1 MEAMDRVHVLT
12 EPNRTFRPT
21 SSYSGAWLL
30 DPEPFHTEF
39 DQLYAG
45 IESSEGLTR
54 LRWAAT
60 QTWRST
66 DVVTHDY
73 VDMLRTESADDWED
87 AYDEKHLADWY
98 RVLMASYVEPITAIK
113 TPKALKER
121 LPLLG
126 FSASESRRLAYGR
139 ELQGLVEAFGSL
151 PVVAQIAPFLSIGSR
166 GWLSQDDV
174 ESALNRL
181 HGLDRTIFRDAQEL
195 VPMVEDLHAML
206 SAARNQ
212 PNSVVLL
219 LCD

>member
-1 MEAMDRVHVLT
+1 M
-12 EPNRTFRPT
+12 
-21 SSYSGAWLL
+21 
-30 DPEPFHTEF
+30 
-39 DQLYAG
+39 
-45 IESSEGLTR
+45 
-54 LRWAAT
+54 
-60 QTWRST
+60 
-66 DVVTHDY
+66 
-73 VDMLRTESADDWED
+73 
-87 AYDEKHLADWY
+87 
-98 RVLMASYVEPITAIK
+98 
-113 TPKALKER
+113 KER